1 MPVSG
6 DVGPRG
12 TTATTTASLGPLV
25 RGGSAVTGARGN
37 SENANNSVNLVEMF
51 QASREKNSKQINE

>member
-12 TTATTTASLGPLV
+12 TTATTTAYLGPLV

>member
-37 SENANNSVNLVEMF
+37 SENANNSVNLVEML
-51 QASREKNSKQINE
+51 QASKE